1 MGIPRGVSHA
11 QQSLPILRSV
21 GQERTAVTDNK
32 KAAEV
37 NLADTGHIEC
47 PYKMYAE
54 LHQSGGVGVDPNIGT
69 IVADYDTLAALAKN
83 TAVYS
88 SAITED
94 DRGPRH
100 MGINSEPVQD
110 DVEEILSN
118 AHPIVN
124 ALFTADPP
132 EHTRHRKLIS
142 KALSPRSVRA
152 LEPQIRQITT
162 ELIDAFI
169 DRGTVDLIPEF
180 AVPLPVTVIADILG
194 VDRADIWTFKH
205 WGDLMISGNIDL
217 LSHERR
223 REVAH
228 AVVELHDYFVPR
240 IEDRRRQPTDDLL
253 SIMVNTEVDGEP
265 PLTTAELLPIIDQ
278 ILLAGHETTTN
289 LIGNAMLVLL
299 DDDALMHR
307 LRSNPGDIPA
317 MVEEALRW
325 DPPIQCTYRRAT
337 RDDHIE
343 GVDVKAGDMVIPMWA
358 GANWDPE
365 VFPNP
370 EQFDI
375 DRPTTKPHMGFGFGP
390 HFCAGAE
397 LARLEAKI
405 AFEELLGRLGD
416 IALNEDE
423 SDLSHLPSFASHGYR
438 QVGLRFR
445 KIR

>member
-1 MGIPRGVSHA
+1 MADSKNNEVD
-11 QQSLPILRSV
+11 L
-21 GQERTAVTDNK
+21 TAS
-32 KAAEV
+32 E
-37 NLADTGHIEC
+37 HIEC
-47 PYKMYAE
+47 PYKMYAS

-69 IVADYDTLAALAKN
+69 IVAGYDTLAALAKN
-83 TAVYS
+83 TSIYS

-100 MGINSEPVQD
+100 MGINTEPVQE

-162 ELIDAFI
+162 DLIDAFI
-169 DRGTVDLIPEF
+169 DRGSVDLIPEF

-228 AVVELHDYFVPR
+228 AVVELHEYFVPR
-240 IEDRRRQPTDDLL
+240 IEERRRQPTDDLL

-265 PLTTAELLPIIDQ
+265 PLTTEELLPIIDQ

-299 DDDALMHR
+299 EDDALMTR
-307 LRSNPGDIPA
+307 LRENPGDIPA

-325 DPPIQCTYRRAT
+325 DPPIQCTFRRAKQ
-337 RDDHIE
+337 DDHI
-343 GVDVKAGDMVIPMWA
+343 GDISVSAGDMVIPMWA

-370 EQFDI
+370 ERFDI
-375 DRPTTKPHMGFGFGP
+375 DRPNTKPHMGFGFGP

-397 LARLEAKI
+397 LARIEARV
-405 AFEELLGRLGD
+405 AFEELLSRLGD
-416 IALNEDE
+416 ITLDE
-423 SDLSHLPSFASHGYR
+423 TASDLSHLPSFASHGYR
-438 QVGLRFR
+438 KVGLRFKR
-445 KIR
+445 LQ

>member
-1 MGIPRGVSHA
+1 MADSKNNEVD
-11 QQSLPILRSV
+11 L
-21 GQERTAVTDNK
+21 TAS
-32 KAAEV
+32 E
-37 NLADTGHIEC
+37 HIEC
-47 PYKMYAE
+47 PYKMYAS
-54 LHQSGGVGVDPNIGT
+54 LHQAGGVGVDPNIGT
-69 IVADYDTLAALAKN
+69 IVAGYDTLAALAKN
-83 TAVYS
+83 TSVYS

-100 MGINSEPVQD
+100 MGINTEPVQE

-162 ELIDAFI
+162 DLIDAFI
-169 DRGTVDLIPEF
+169 DRGSVDLIPEF

-228 AVVELHDYFVPR
+228 AVVELHEYFVPR
-240 IEDRRRQPTDDLL
+240 IEERRRQPTDDLL

-265 PLTTAELLPIIDQ
+265 PLTTEELLPIIDQ

-299 DDDALMHR
+299 DDNALMTR
-307 LRSNPGDIPA
+307 LRENPGDIPA

-325 DPPIQCTYRRAT
+325 DPPIQCTFRRAKQ
-337 RDDHIE
+337 DDHI
-343 GVDVKAGDMVIPMWA
+343 GGISVSAGDMVIPMWA

-375 DRPTTKPHMGFGFGP
+375 DRPNTKPHMGFGFGP

-397 LARLEAKI
+397 LARIEARV
-405 AFEELLGRLGD
+405 AFEELLSRLGD
-416 IALNEDE
+416 IALDE
-423 SDLSHLPSFASHGYR
+423 TASDLSHLPSFASHGYR
-438 QVGLRFR
+438 KVGLRFKR
-445 KIR
+445 LQ